1 MKKLLFGVAAVFA
14 LAAPAAAADLGPR
27 TTAKAPAYSAPEL
40 VYNWTG
46 FYIGGHLG
54 GAFAGDSNIESNSG
68 RFLGGVQGG
77 ADFQF
82 ARNWVVGVEAQY
94 SWLPSNNNNGGV
106 PFPGGALVT
115 QDTKGLGSVTG
126 RLGYTWGPALLYG
139 KGGYAFRD
147 SNLDVSVAGAP
158 VGFTTNG
165 NRNNGYTVG
174 AGLEYMFAP
183 NWSAKAEYQ
192 YYKFDNTSFTGGPAG
207 VLGASF
213 RNDEHTVKAGIN
225 YRFGW
230 DGPVAAKY

>member
-1 MKKLLFGVAAVFA
+1 MKTFLLGVAAVFA

-27 TTAKAPAYSAPEL
+27 PIAKAPAYSAPEA

-54 GAFAGDSNIESNSG
+54 GDFGGNNDIAGNDG

-94 SWLPSNNNNGGV
+94 SWLPSGSNGGV
-106 PFPGGALVT
+106 LFPGGALVT
-115 QDTKGLGSVTG
+115 QDNRGLGSVTG

-147 SNLDVSVAGAP
+147 SKLDVSVAGAP
-158 VGFTTNG
+158 VGFTTSG
-165 NRNNGYTVG
+165 NRDSGYTIG

-207 VLGASF
+207 VAGASF